1 MTATVKNTVFLA
13 WRIEEGDYAYQGQ
26 YEYTQ
31 EEYAALDWD
40 QVRERQDEEFAQWRV
55 MFDNM
60 KAQQ

>member
-1 MTATVKNTVFLA
+1 MTAIVKNTVMLA
-13 WRIEEGDYAYQGQ
+13 WRIEEGEYAYQGQ

-31 EEYAALDWD
+31 DEYASLNWEE
-40 QVRERQDEEFAQWRV
+40 VRERQEEEFAQWRV